1 MAKKSNLAP
10 IETMAKEGARLAGT
24 LEGMMTMTEAPE
36 AFQLSREQIIQRI
49 DEALKEYS
57 EKTGIGR

>member
-1 MAKKSNLAP
+1 MAKKLNLAP

-24 LEGMMTMTEAPE
+24 LEGMMAATRGPE

>member
-1 MAKKSNLAP
+1 MAKKSNLAS

-24 LEGMMTMTEAPE
+24 LEGMMAATGGPK
-36 AFQLSREQIIQRI
+36 AFQLSREQIIERI